1 MVNKGMVGMYDIS
14 KRPDFKEITAKGGRV
29 RSDRKKLA
37 SLENGSKFAKC
48 KCCKLDCDFKDANLK
63 KDPESKC
70 LVPKLRTA
78 AIRDDTRVVSMDD
91 DRLRMYMDEL
101 MGMYQ
106 EYCIEVPLNET
117 EPKKIERERMRRLNT
132 LFKRLKE
139 YKEIWSPPIQ
149 KNLNVNVTTG
159 FDRMKEMVQKHSEH
173 LIINVDGGEN
183 NGK

>member
-1 MVNKGMVGMYDIS
+1 MGIDDLRDIS
-14 KRPDFKEITAKGGRV
+14 KRPDFKEITARGGRAT
-29 RSDRKKLA
+29 SEKKTLA
-37 SLENGSKFAKC
+37 AAERGSVVSKC
-48 KCCKLDCDFKDANLK
+48 KNCTLDCDFKESNLK

-78 AIRDDTRVVSMDD
+78 AIRDNTRIVSIDD

-106 EYCIEVPLNET
+106 EFCIEAPLNES

-139 YKEIWSPPIQ
+139 YKEVWSPPINR
-149 KNLNVNVTTG
+149 NLNVNVNTN
-159 FDRMKEMVQKHSEH
+159 FDRMKEMAAKHAEH
-173 LIINVDGGEN
+173 IVIIDVEGGGNDE
-183 NGK
+183 